1 MAPLTETLPQ
11 RAFLSGPLQRA
22 LTARKEEILHMFK
35 PFAVFAVLASLAFGL
50 VACSGGGDDSGA
62 AEAAE

>member
-1 MAPLTETLPQ
+1 
-11 RAFLSGPLQRA
+11 
-22 LTARKEEILHMFK
+22 MFK

>member
-1 MAPLTETLPQ
+1 
-11 RAFLSGPLQRA
+11 
-22 LTARKEEILHMFK
+22 MFK

-50 VACSGGGDDSGA
+50 VACSGGDSDDSGA